1 VVMSSLCSFRYSGSF
16 RDSSFHLAEEAALT
30 DLYICLDESL
40 SDVDPADDDYLTDEF
55 LIFI

>member
-1 VVMSSLCSFRYSGSF
+1 MSSLCSFRYSGSF

-55 LIFI
+55 FIFI